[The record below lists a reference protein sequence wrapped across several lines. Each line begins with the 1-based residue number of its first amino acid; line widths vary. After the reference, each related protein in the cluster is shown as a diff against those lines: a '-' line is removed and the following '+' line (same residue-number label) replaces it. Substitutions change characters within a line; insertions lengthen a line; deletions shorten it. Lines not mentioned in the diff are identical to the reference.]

1 MYVYRPTLV
10 SKPLE
15 DESEKRQPVSSQ
27 RDDSKLKQLN
37 YLTVKC
43 FILPLVL
50 LLLRLL
56 QIVASVIKSHSI
68 TALISFLK

>member
-1 MYVYRPTLV
+1 MYRPALV

-15 DESEKRQPVSSQ
+15 DESEKRRPVL

-37 YLTVKC
+37 YPTVKC

-56 QIVASVIKSHSI
+56 QIVASVIKSHSV
-68 TALISFLK
+68 TALVPFLK